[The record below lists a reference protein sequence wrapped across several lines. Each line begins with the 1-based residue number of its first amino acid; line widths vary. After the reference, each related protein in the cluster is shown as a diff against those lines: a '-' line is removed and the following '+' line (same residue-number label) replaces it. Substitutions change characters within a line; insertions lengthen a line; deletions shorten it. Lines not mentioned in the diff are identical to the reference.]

1 MAVTDLTIEMVVS
14 PRHHQGQSEAR
25 IIHPGAGV
33 LRPGGLQGRQL
44 YRGTVTRQALVLC
57 DWLKFEE
64 DGLYRET
71 LVYEFKI
78 DKNIVSLVL
87 FS

>member
-14 PRHHQGQSEAR
+14 PRHHQGQFEAR
-25 IIHPGAGV
+25 VIHPGAGV
-33 LRPGGLQGRQL
+33 LCPGGLQGRQL
-44 YRGTVTRQALVLC
+44 YRGTMQALVLC

-71 LVYEFKI
+71 LVYEFII
-78 DKNIVSLVL
+78 DIDIDSK
-87 FS
+87 FR